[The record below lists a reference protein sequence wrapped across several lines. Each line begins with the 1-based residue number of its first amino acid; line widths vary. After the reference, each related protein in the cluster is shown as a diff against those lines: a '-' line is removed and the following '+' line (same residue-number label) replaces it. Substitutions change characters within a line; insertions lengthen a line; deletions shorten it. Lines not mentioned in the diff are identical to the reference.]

1 MVGGYLQAAGTWSLD
16 DERPAVEADRS
27 EGGEMYLRFDPVG
40 GPTGHSMEART
51 GPDLC
56 DLDHVRLSR

>member
-27 EGGEMYLRFDPVG
+27 EGGEMYLRFDRWAHPPVIQWKR
-40 GPTGHSMEART
+40 GPGRICVISITYG
-51 GPDLC
+51 
-56 DLDHVRLSR
+56 